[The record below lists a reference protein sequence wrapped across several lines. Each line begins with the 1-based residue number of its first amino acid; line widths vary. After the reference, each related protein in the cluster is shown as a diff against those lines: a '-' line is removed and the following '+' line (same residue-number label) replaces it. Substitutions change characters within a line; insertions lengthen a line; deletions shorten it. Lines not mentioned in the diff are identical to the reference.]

1 MGQYDDQHPVGGRRN
16 ALPARA
22 PHRNRTKILN
32 SARRLFNRNGLTEIS
47 IDKIMAGAGLTHGG
61 FYKYFASKEDLYA
74 EAIAHFVNCGPSEDW
89 QRPALVEMQSGVQP
103 DGKKLSRAIL
113 SAYLSR
119 EHLDDIDGSCPVI
132 GLATDVA
139 RCGDTTKRAYRQVM
153 EMMISIFTAN
163 LGPNPIAREA
173 AKARNNA
180 DQQRAL
186 AVVAM
191 CVGSMVL
198 ARAVDD
204 ETTADE
210 LRNASRTYALALA
223 GWERSCGVR
232 STNR

>member
-1 MGQYDDQHPVGGRRN
+1 MPYP
-16 ALPARA
+16 PE
-22 PHRNRTKILN
+22 HRTETRSKILD

-61 FYKYFASKEDLYA
+61 FYKYFSSKEDLYA
-74 EAIAHFVNCGPSEDW
+74 EAIMHFVNCGPSESW
-89 QRPALVEMQSGVQP
+89 QRSAFTEMAPGVQP

-113 SAYLSR
+113 NAYLSR
-119 EHLDDIDGSCPVI
+119 EHLEDIEGSCPVI

-139 RCGDTTKRAYRQVM
+139 RGGGPVKRAYRQVM
-153 EMMISIFTAN
+153 DMMVQIFSAN
-163 LGPNPIAREA
+163 LGPNPIASEV

-210 LRNASRTYALALA
+210 LRDASRTYALALA
-223 GWERSCGVR
+223 GWDEARA
-232 STNR
+232 